1 MPREWREPMT
11 TFESLFISF
20 VYLMPFWSVMGV
32 VIMMACDDA
41 YVSITPRNGE
51 DNDSL

>member
-1 MPREWREPMT
+1 MT

-41 YVSITPRNGE
+41 YVSITPSDGAK
-51 DNDSL
+51 NDPL